1 MSIIN
6 NTYNK
11 MKKILINKRDEM
23 VVVFLD
29 NLAYMLADGSYTKL
43 VYIGG
48 MQTTLAMGIS
58 EMEEIIT
65 NAYKKKPSPF
75 IRLGRSLIL
84 NQGFLYS
91 INLIKHRITLSDTA
105 KNILHIEL
113 PKPLLKKYKSLL
125 VQKPANIQE

>member
-1 MSIIN
+1 
-6 NTYNK
+6 
-11 MKKILINKRDEM
+11 M
-23 VVVFLD
+23 VIVFLD
-29 NLAYMLADGSYTKL
+29 NLAYMLADGSYTKV

-58 EMEEIIT
+58 EMEKIIT
-65 NAYKKKPSPF
+65 NTCKKKPSPF

-84 NQGFLYS
+84 NQSFLYS

-105 KNILHIEL
+105 KNILHFEL

-125 VQKPANIQE
+125 VQKPTNVQGQ

>member
-1 MSIIN
+1 
-6 NTYNK
+6 

-29 NLAYMLADGSYTKL
+29 NLAYMLADGSYTKV

-58 EMEEIIT
+58 EMEKIIT
-65 NAYKKKPSPF
+65 NTCKKKPSPF

-84 NQGFLYS
+84 NQSFLYS
-91 INLIKHRITLSDTA
+91 INITKHRITLSDTA
-105 KNILHIEL
+105 KNILHLEL

-125 VQKPANIQE
+125 VQKPTNVQGQ